1 MDTQN
6 NERFMPETIDEQVDR
21 LSQMR
26 PITSAARVVHELS
39 ALYKQDA
46 RILEGAW
53 QRLEK
58 RVVSMESSTT
68 DNFYANEK
76 IDGQWS
82 QQERMRHMDGTVSQR
97 RDNKRFPRIV
107 SMIAATLIITIVVG
121 SLIFILN
128 TVRQGKTT
136 TAHHNQTHVAAQGST
151 HTTYDQTGLYVTLL
165 DGIYRV
171 DAKSGKIRWHYSMNP
186 FQNGGNSSG
195 TNRVESDLT
204 IVNGSVYFGGNDDN
218 GHYLYALKTTNGAL
232 LWRKQLDYD
241 LTGTPKVVN
250 GVIYVGASDGTAA
263 EHSHIYALDAHTG
276 AILWSHA
283 FNFSVAVNVID
294 HGTIYASSSTMLLTL
309 NASDGKPGWTSKAL
323 PSDQY
328 FSSLQLVGGVLYASS
343 SEGSHHSATE
353 TQYCYEYAYDPT
365 MGKQL
370 WQSEAVNGFVISAP
384 TISGDSL
391 YFGSQ
396 NGYVYALNIKDGKQ
410 RWSYNAGVSVYPS
423 PQVAG
428 GIVYI
433 GETSRSFDNDS
444 IIALNAATGKLVWSK
459 TIMNYLGHTQLL
471 VNNGILYV
479 PSDDGVVH
487 LLKTSDGSQIQNYSF
502 SKRHAPLS
510 APALTLVQ

>member
-53 QRLEK
+53 QRLEE
-58 RVVSMESSTT
+58 RAVSMESGST

-76 IDGQWS
+76 IDGQRS
-82 QQERMRHMDGTVSQR
+82 QQERKRHMDGTVSQR
-97 RDNKRFPRIV
+97 RDNKRFPRII
-107 SMIAATLIITIVVG
+107 SMIAATLIVAIVVG
-121 SLIFILN
+121 SLIFVLN
-128 TVRQGKTT
+128 AVRQGKTT
-136 TAHHNQTHVAAQGST
+136 TVHHNQTHVAAQGSP
-151 HTTYDQTGLYVTLL
+151 HTTYDQAGLYVTLM
-165 DGIYRV
+165 DGVYRV
-171 DAKSGKIRWHYSMNP
+171 DAKSGKILWHYFMNP
-186 FQNGGNSSG
+186 FMKGRNGSES
-195 TNRVESDLT
+195 NRVESDLT

-218 GHYLYALKTTNGAL
+218 GHYLYSLKTTNGSL
-232 LWRKQLDYD
+232 LWRKQLDYP

-250 GVIYVGASDGTAA
+250 GVIYVGTSDGTAA
-263 EHSHIYALDAHTG
+263 DQSHIYALDAHTG
-276 AILWSHA
+276 AILWSHS
-283 FNFSVAVNVID
+283 FNFRVAVNVID
-294 HGTIYASSSTMLLTL
+294 HGTIYASSFKMLLTL

-328 FSSLQLVGGVLYASS
+328 FSSLQLVDGVLYASS
-343 SEGSHHSATE
+343 SGGS
-353 TQYCYEYAYDPT
+353 QYCYEYAYDPT
-365 MGKQL
+365 VGKQL
-370 WQSEAVNGFVISAP
+370 WRSEVVNGFVTSAP

-396 NGYVYALNIKDGKQ
+396 NGYVYALNTKDGKQ
-410 RWSYNAGVSVYPS
+410 RWSYNAGVAVYPS
-423 PQVAG
+423 PQVAD

-433 GETSRSFDNDS
+433 GETSLSRSNDS
-444 IIALNAATGKLVWSK
+444 IIALNAATGKHVWSK
-459 TIMNYLGHTQLL
+459 TIFDYFGQTQLL

-487 LLKTSDGSQIQNYSF
+487 LLKISDGSQIQSYKF
-502 SKRHAPLS
+502 SKGPAS
-510 APALTLVQ
+510 FDAPALTLVQ